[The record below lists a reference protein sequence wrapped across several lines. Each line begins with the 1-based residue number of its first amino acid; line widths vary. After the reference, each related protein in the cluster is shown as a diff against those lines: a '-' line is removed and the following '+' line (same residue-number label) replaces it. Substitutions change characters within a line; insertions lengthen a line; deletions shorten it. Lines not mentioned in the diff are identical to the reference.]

1 MGRERRLIEG
11 FAWLDSLKPAVLILV
26 LLFGNAYLVLAETA
40 LFKSR
45 RGKLE
50 EQAEEGEE
58 QAAALLPLLDD
69 KRGYGAAAQIGMT
82 AASLL
87 LGWYGG
93 PFVADG
99 LAALTGR
106 EWPAAGL
113 AAALLLLVVFH
124 VALAEL
130 VPRVLA
136 AGRAERVL
144 QSVAWSLRLAHFLFY
159 PLVAVTSALA
169 RGAVRLFGI
178 RTVPVEDIARNEEE
192 LRRIVNASE
201 KRGELDKVE
210 STLIDN
216 VLEFND
222 RVAREVMIPRQDMVC
237 LFTDDTL
244 EENLDTIRRSCH
256 TRYPLCEED
265 KDHVLGMIHV
275 RDLMD
280 HTQDKD
286 FDLRSILRNIVV
298 VSENM
303 SGAKVLQMMQ
313 DKRIQLAV
321 VVDEYG
327 GTTGLLTLED
337 LVEEIIG
344 EIQDEHDQPEAA
356 EVVRLPDGNYEL
368 DGEVLLEELDELL
381 QVDLEDADEDDT
393 IGGYIFGVLG
403 RKPVAGDEVT
413 VAGWRFTILK
423 MDHLRVDR
431 VRAERLPA
439 EPDGLAK

>member
-26 LLFGNAYLVLAETA
+26 LLFGNAYLVLADTA

-169 RGAVRLFGI
+169 RGTVRLFGI

-431 VRAERLPA
+431 VRTERLPA
-439 EPDGLAK
+439 EPDGLEK

>member
-1 MGRERRLIEG
+1 M
-11 FAWLDSLKPAVLILV
+11 
-26 LLFGNAYLVLAETA
+26 
-40 LFKSR
+40 FKSR

-439 EPDGLAK
+439 EPDGLEK

>member
-106 EWPAAGL
+106 EWSAAGL

-439 EPDGLAK
+439 EPDGLEK

>member
-327 GTTGLLTLED
+327 GTTGLVTLED

-439 EPDGLAK
+439 EPDGLEK

>member
-1 MGRERRLIEG
+1 
-11 FAWLDSLKPAVLILV
+11 
-26 LLFGNAYLVLAETA
+26 
-40 LFKSR
+40 
-45 RGKLE
+45 
-50 EQAEEGEE
+50 
-58 QAAALLPLLDD
+58 
-69 KRGYGAAAQIGMT
+69 
-82 AASLL
+82 
-87 LGWYGG
+87 
-93 PFVADG
+93 
-99 LAALTGR
+99 
-106 EWPAAGL
+106 
-113 AAALLLLVVFH
+113 
-124 VALAEL
+124 
-130 VPRVLA
+130 
-136 AGRAERVL
+136 
-144 QSVAWSLRLAHFLFY
+144 VAWSLRLAHFLFY

-169 RGAVRLFGI
+169 RGTVRLFGI

-439 EPDGLAK
+439 EPDGLEK

>member
-144 QSVAWSLRLAHFLFY
+144 QSVSWSLRLAHFLFY

-169 RGAVRLFGI
+169 RGTGRLFGI

-439 EPDGLAK
+439 EPDGLEK

>member
-1 MGRERRLIEG
+1 VANA
-11 FAWLDSLKPAVLILV
+11 FLV
-26 LLFGNAYLVLAETA
+26 LVETA

-50 EQAEEGEE
+50 EQAEEGDE

-69 KRGYGAAAQIGMT
+69 KIGYGAAVQIGMT
-82 AASLL
+82 GTALL

-93 PFVADG
+93 PIVADG
-99 LAALTGR
+99 LASLAGAEGIR
-106 EWPAAGL
+106 EYWVSMVV
-113 AAALLLLVVFH
+113 ALLLLVVLH
-124 VALAEL
+124 VGLAEL
-130 VPRVLA
+130 VPRVLV

-144 QSVAWSLRLAHFLFY
+144 QSAAWALRCAHFLFY
-159 PLVAVTSALA
+159 PLVSLTSALA
-169 RGAVRLFGI
+169 KGVVRLFGI
-178 RTVPVEDIARNEEE
+178 QTVPVEDIARNEEE

-244 EENLDTIRRSCH
+244 AENLDTIRTSCH

-265 KDHVLGMIHV
+265 KDHVLGMVHV

-280 HTQDKD
+280 HTQDKE
-286 FDLRSILRNIVV
+286 FDLRSIMRRIIV

-303 SGAKVLQMMQ
+303 SGAKVMQMMQ
-313 DKRIQLAV
+313 AKRIQIAV

-344 EIQDEHDQPEAA
+344 EIQDEHDQPEAP
-356 EVVRLPDGNYEL
+356 EIVHLPDGNYEL

-381 QVDLEDADEDDT
+381 HVDLEDADEDDT
-393 IGGYIFGVLG
+393 IGGYIFGALG
-403 RKPVAGDEVT
+403 RKPVVGDEVT
-413 VAGWRFTILK
+413 ADGWRFVILK
-423 MDHLRVDR
+423 MDNLRVER
-431 VRAERLPA
+431 VRAERVPAAPA
-439 EPDGLAK
+439 EPEE

>member
-69 KRGYGAAAQIGMT
+69 KRGNGAAAQIGMT

-87 LGWYGG
+87 LG
-93 PFVADG
+93 VG

-106 EWPAAGL
+106 EGPAAGL

-169 RGAVRLFGI
+169 RVTVRLFGI

-192 LRRIVNASE
+192 LRRIVIASE

-280 HTQDKD
+280 HTQDKA

-423 MDHLRVDR
+423 RYHLRGYR

-439 EPDGLAK
+439 EPDGLEK